1 MMKRFGSFGSFV
13 ATLLLFSCICDAFV
27 PSSRQFALPRSC
39 SSLRMSLDLVTYLR
53 TEWISA
59 ALCTNQ
65 IPRAADICLQLGC
78 EDGRAVN
85 FIPRTIRVLITSSLE
100 QDGRLK
106 VGVKRQLKQ
115 QQERRKA
122 ATISYVDQR
131 VDDLKETEDESVDV
145 VISLQAAA
153 RMIENGLDWKKSV
166 REAARVLKPGGR
178 LLFVEQ
184 TDLSGESYLDY
195 VDNLYTLNGEGEMP
209 EDKNELYPVFEEV
222 GYDDVDLVLVPH
234 VAGVAIKSVDAG
246 LTAQERAQ
254 KEANLEKE
262 RMADLSLEAY
272 ERGIKKKKKR
282 KKKKGMTEESA
293 SA

>member
-1 MMKRFGSFGSFV
+1 
-13 ATLLLFSCICDAFV
+13 
-27 PSSRQFALPRSC
+27 
-39 SSLRMSLDLVTYLR
+39 
-53 TEWISA
+53 
-59 ALCTNQ
+59 
-65 IPRAADICLQLGC
+65 LGC

-282 KKKKGMTEESA
+282 KKKKGMTEEAA